1 MRPWRTANLFP
12 LSGDA
17 LGLFSLSLGQ
27 VQSLRSRLGQPK
39 NEQDPTE
46 KKNGY
51 GSLRWIQELEE
62 QTLRLADS
70 LPSDPV
76 QVSHPKFHTK
86 LGLFR
91 QGPFLKPAS
100 RGDEDDESRS
110 LMNMHI
116 LFDSHCH
123 YVWVAYSNSVVE
135 LSVNFRPPTPIWGNL
150 NFA

>member
-1 MRPWRTANLFP
+1 MRR
-12 LSGDA
+12 DA

-46 KKNGY
+46 KKNRY
-51 GSLRWIQELEE
+51 WSLRWIQELEE
-62 QTLRLADS
+62 QILRQTDS

-76 QVSHPKFHTK
+76 QVSLPKFHTK
-86 LGLFR
+86 LGLFQ
-91 QGPFLKPAS
+91 QGPFLKPVS
-100 RGDEDDESRS
+100 RIVEDVESRS

-116 LFDSHCH
+116 FFDSHCH
-123 YVWVAYSNSVVE
+123 YVREAYSNGSVE
-135 LSVNFRPPTPIWGNL
+135 LSVKFRPPTPIWGNL